1 MAAGSTYTPIAT
13 TTLGSAGR
21 TITFNS
27 IPSSYTD
34 LILVV
39 NGTSASPSD
48 CTIYFNGSQATDY
61 SWTRVTGNGSTAS
74 STRGTNQDG
83 ITIGTLYSAGIGNI
97 IIQIQ
102 NYANTTTYKTALSR
116 NNSPSAY
123 TGAYV
128 GTWRQTTAINS
139 VTFYGANDNISVGT
153 VATLYGIA
161 AA

>member
-1 MAAGSTYTPIAT
+1 
-13 TTLGSAGR
+13 LGSASR
-21 TITFNS
+21 TITFSS
-27 IPSSYTD
+27 ISSTYTD
-34 LILVV
+34 LVLVI
-39 NGTSASPSD
+39 NGSSASPSD
-48 CTIYFNGSQATDY
+48 CTVYFNGSQTAPNY
-61 SWTRVTGNGSTAS
+61 SWTRIIGNGTAAS
-74 STRGTNQDG
+74 SSKGTSQDS

-102 NYANTTTYKTALSR
+102 NYSNTTTYKTVLSR
-116 NNSPSAY
+116 DNSPSAY

-128 GTWRQTTAINS
+128 GMWQSTAAINS